1 MFDDFIVLNG
11 LELNESINI
20 FEVTVKSTNIN

>member
-1 MFDDFIVLNG
+1 MFDEFIVLNG